1 MKRTLLSL
9 SIVLTLLVSVAAQ
22 ASEKDDKKKQ
32 KPQPTALEEF
42 LEQARQSPLPVQ
54 TGASLFSPNSANL
67 FLFRDVKARAA
78 NDVVTIK
85 IVESSAASNSA
96 NTATNRK
103 SDVSLAAPAFFGL
116 ENGGS
121 ALNFAKILQASSA
134 LNFAG
139 TGTTSRSGTL
149 EAWLSARVCEVLPNG
164 DLVIEGTKDV
174 TVNKERQTLRIR
186 GVVRQRDVTPN
197 NIVLSTA
204 IAHMEVQFDGKGIVT
219 DANKPG
225 WLYWLFTKILPF

>member
-1 MKRTLLSL
+1 MKRTLLCL
-9 SIVLTLLVSVAAQ
+9 SIVLTLLVSVSAQ

-42 LEQARQSPLPVQ
+42 LEQARQSPLPAQ
-54 TGASLFSPNSANL
+54 QSGASLFSPNSPNL
-67 FLFRDVKARAA
+67 FLFRDVKAHAA

-103 SDVSLAAPAFFGL
+103 ADVNIAAPAFFGL
-116 ENGGS
+116 ENGNS
-121 ALNFAKILQASSA
+121 ALNFSKILQASSA

-149 EAWLSARVCEVLPNG
+149 EAWLSARV
-164 DLVIEGTKDV
+164 
-174 TVNKERQTLRIR
+174 
-186 GVVRQRDVTPN
+186 
-197 NIVLSTA
+197 
-204 IAHMEVQFDGKGIVT
+204 
-219 DANKPG
+219 
-225 WLYWLFTKILPF
+225 